1 MSELEKGVD
10 LDLDLEE
17 AKATGEDS
25 MSADAVTPEGGNEKK
40 RKQDKKAKGEVADN
54 VEDDVKT
61 PQGTNDAGLKEAVE
75 RLFEGTDLSEDFKT
89 SAVAVFEAAV
99 HEKVLAE
106 TATLE
111 EKFESDLQEQV
122 EKSVEEIVEKVD
134 QYLDYVIENWMDDNQ
149 VAVESNIKV
158 EVAESVLESVKGLVS
173 EHNLEIDQETVDH
186 NVELEVALEES
197 KVKYNELV
205 EEMMEIKEAKSQ
217 ADLEVA
223 FKNVS
228 EELTDTQAEKLR
240 VLSEGISFESTDD
253 YSKKLEAI
261 KDNYFVESA
270 PAPVAEEES
279 TDLLQEEAAEEV
291 APELDASM
299 ASYAQSLNR
308 FVKK

>member
-1 MSELEKGVD
+1 MSELEKDLD

-17 AKATGEDS
+17 AKETGTDAVA
-25 MSADAVTPEGGNEKK
+25 ADAVTPEGGN
-40 RKQDKKAKGEVADN
+40 DKSKAKPKGKGEKADN

-75 RLFEGTDLSEDFKT
+75 RLFEGTDLSEDFKS

-134 QYLDYVIENWMDDNQ
+134 QYLDYVIENWMEDNQ

-158 EVAESVLESVKGLVS
+158 EVAESILESVKGLVS

-186 NVELEVALEES
+186 NAELEVALEES

-205 EEMMEIKEAKSQ
+205 EEMMEIKEAKKE
-217 ADLEVA
+217 ADLEAA
-223 FKNVS
+223 FKTVS

-279 TDLLQEEAAEEV
+279 NDLLQEETAENAQPV
-291 APELDASM
+291 LDPSI
-299 ASYAQSLNR
+299 ASYAESLNR
-308 FVKK
+308 FSK

>member
-1 MSELEKGVD
+1 MSELEKDLD

-17 AKATGEDS
+17 AKETGTDAVA
-25 MSADAVTPEGGNEKK
+25 ADAVTPEGGN
-40 RKQDKKAKGEVADN
+40 DKSKAKPKGKGEKADN

-75 RLFEGTDLSEDFKT
+75 RLFEGSEFSEDFKT
-89 SAVAVFEAAV
+89 SAVAVFEASV

-149 VAVESNIKV
+149 VSVESNIKV
-158 EVAESVLESVKGLVS
+158 EVAESLLGSIKGLVS

-186 NVELEVALEES
+186 NAELEVALEES

-205 EEMMEIKEAKSQ
+205 EEMMAIKEAKKE

-240 VLSEGISFESTDD
+240 VLSEGITFESTED

-279 TDLLQEEAAEEV
+279 NDLLQEETAENAQPV
-291 APELDASM
+291 LDPSI
-299 ASYAQSLNR
+299 ASYAESLNR
-308 FVKK
+308 FSK

>member
-1 MSELEKGVD
+1 MSELEKD
-10 LDLDLEE
+10 LDLDLDREE
-17 AKATGEDS
+17 AKETGTDAVA
-25 MSADAVTPEGGNEKK
+25 ADPVTPEGGN
-40 RKQDKKAKGEVADN
+40 DKSKAKPKAKGEKADD

-75 RLFEGTDLSEDFKT
+75 RLFEGTDLSEDFKS

-111 EKFESDLQEQV
+111 EKFESDLQEEV

-134 QYLDYVIENWMDDNQ
+134 QYLDYVIENWMEDNQ

-158 EVAESVLESVKGLVS
+158 EVAESILESVKGLVS
-173 EHNLEIDQETVDH
+173 EHNLEIDQDTIDH
-186 NVELEVALEES
+186 NAELELALEES
-197 KVKYNELV
+197 QVKYNELV
-205 EEMMEIKEAKSQ
+205 EEMMAIKEAKKE
-217 ADLEVA
+217 ADLEAA
-223 FKNVS
+223 FKTVS

-270 PAPVAEEES
+270 VAPVAEEEAS
-279 TDLLQEEAAEEV
+279 DLLQEETAEDV
-291 APELDASM
+291 QPVLDPAI
-299 ASYAQSLNR
+299 AGYAESLNR

>member
-17 AKATGEDS
+17 AKETGTDAVA
-25 MSADAVTPEGGNEKK
+25 ADPVTPEGGNEKK
-40 RKQDKKAKGEVADN
+40 RKSDKKDKGEVAKDS
-54 VEDDVKT
+54 EQKT
-61 PQGTNDAGLKEAVE
+61 PEGNVTGGMAESIE
-75 RLFEGTDLSEDFKT
+75 RLFDGSELSEDFKS

-134 QYLDYVIENWMDDNQ
+134 QYLDYVIENWMEDNQ
-149 VAVESNIKV
+149 VSIESNIKV
-158 EVAESVLESVKGLVS
+158 EVAESILESVKGLVS
-173 EHNLEIDQETVDH
+173 EHNLEIDQETIDH
-186 NVELEVALEES
+186 NAELEVALEES

-205 EEMMEIKEAKSQ
+205 EEMMAIKEAKKE
-217 ADLEVA
+217 ADLEAA
-223 FKNVS
+223 FKTVS

-240 VLSEGISFESTDD
+240 VLSEGISYESTED

-279 TDLLQEEAAEEV
+279 TDLLQEETAEDV
-291 APELDASM
+291 QPAMDPQM
-299 ASYAQSLNR
+299 ASYAESLTR

>member
-17 AKATGEDS
+17 AKETGTDAVA
-25 MSADAVTPEGGNEKK
+25 ADAVTPEGGNEKK
-40 RKQDKKAKGEVADN
+40 RKTDKKDKPEVAKDSEQKAPQGN
-54 VEDDVKT
+54 VE
-61 PQGTNDAGLKEAVE
+61 GGMAESIE
-75 RLFEGTDLSEDFKT
+75 RLFDGSELSEDFKT

-106 TATLE
+106 RATLE

-122 EKSVEEIVEKVD
+122 ETSVEEIVEKVD
-134 QYLDYVIENWMDDNQ
+134 QYLDYVIENWMEDNQ

-158 EVAESVLESVKGLVS
+158 EVAESLFDSIKGLVT
-173 EHNLEIDQETVDH
+173 EHNLEIDQETIDH
-186 NVELEVALEES
+186 NAELEVALEES
-197 KVKYNELV
+197 KVKYNELA
-205 EEMMEIKEAKSQ
+205 EEMMAIKEAKKE
-217 ADLEVA
+217 ADLEAA
-223 FKNVS
+223 FKTVS

-279 TDLLQEEAAEEV
+279 TDLLQEETAE
-291 APELDASM
+291 DAQPAM
-299 ASYAQSLNR
+299 EPAIASYAESLSR
-308 FVKK
+308 FVKN

>member
-1 MSELEKGVD
+1 MSELEKDVKD

-17 AKATGEDS
+17 AKSTGEDS
-25 MSADAVTPEGGNEKK
+25 ESADAVTPEGGQDKK
-40 RKQDKKAKGEVADN
+40 RKADKKGKDEVAKDS
-54 VEDDVKT
+54 DVKT
-61 PQGTNDAGLKEAVE
+61 PEGTNDAGLKEAVE

-122 EKSVEEIVEKVD
+122 ETSVEEIVEKVD

-158 EVAESVLESVKGLVS
+158 EVAESLLGSIKGLVS

-186 NVELEVALEES
+186 NAELEVALEES
-197 KVKYNELV
+197 QVKYNELV
-205 EEMMEIKEAKSQ
+205 EEMMAIKEAKKE
-217 ADLEVA
+217 ADLEAA
-223 FKNVS
+223 FKTVS

-253 YSKKLEAI
+253 YTKKLEAI

-270 PAPVAEEES
+270 PVVTEEE
-279 TDLLQEEAAEEV
+279 TDLLQEETAEEV
-291 APELDASM
+291 QPALDPSI
-299 ASYAQSLNR
+299 ASYAESLNR

>member
-1 MSELEKGVD
+1 MSELEKDLD

-17 AKATGEDS
+17 AKGTGEDS
-25 MSADAVTPEGGNEKK
+25 ESADPVTPEGGN
-40 RKQDKKAKGEVADN
+40 DKSKAKPKGKGEKADN

-75 RLFEGTDLSEDFKT
+75 RLFEGSEFSEDFKS
-89 SAVAVFEAAV
+89 SAVAVFEASV

-134 QYLDYVIENWMDDNQ
+134 QYLDYVIENWMEDNQ

-158 EVAESVLESVKGLVS
+158 EVADSILESVKGLVS

-186 NVELEVALEES
+186 NAELEVALEES

-205 EEMMEIKEAKSQ
+205 EEMMEIKEAKKE

-240 VLSEGISFESTDD
+240 VLSEGITFESTAD

-279 TDLLQEEAAEEV
+279 NDLLQEETAENAQPV
-291 APELDASM
+291 LDPSI
-299 ASYAQSLNR
+299 ASYAESLNR
-308 FVKK
+308 FSK

>member
-1 MSELEKGVD
+1 MSELEKDVKD

-17 AKATGEDS
+17 AKSTGEDS
-25 MSADAVTPEGGNEKK
+25 ESADAVTPEGGQDKK
-40 RKQDKKAKGEVADN
+40 RKADKKGKDEVAKDS
-54 VEDDVKT
+54 DVKT
-61 PQGTNDAGLKEAVE
+61 PEGTNDAGLKEAVE

-122 EKSVEEIVEKVD
+122 ETSVEEIVEKVD

-158 EVAESVLESVKGLVS
+158 EVAESLLGSIKGLVS

-186 NVELEVALEES
+186 NAELEVALEES
-197 KVKYNELV
+197 KVKYNALV
-205 EEMMEIKEAKSQ
+205 EEMLEIKEAKSQ

-253 YSKKLEAI
+253 YTKKLEAI

-270 PAPVAEEES
+270 PVVTEEE
-279 TDLLQEEAAEEV
+279 TDLLQEETAEEV
-291 APELDASM
+291 QPALDPSI
-299 ASYAQSLNR
+299 ASYAESLNR

>member
-1 MSELEKGVD
+1 MSELEKDLKD

-17 AKATGEDS
+17 AKETGTDAE
-25 MSADAVTPEGGNEKK
+25 SADPVTPEGGSDKK
-40 RKQDKKAKGEVADN
+40 RKKKKDKGEGADN

-75 RLFEGTDLSEDFKT
+75 RLFEGSEFSEDFKT
-89 SAVAVFEAAV
+89 SAVAVFEASV

-149 VAVESNIKV
+149 VSVESNIKV
-158 EVAESVLESVKGLVS
+158 EVAESLLGSIKGLVS

-186 NVELEVALEES
+186 NAELEVALEES

-205 EEMMEIKEAKSQ
+205 EEMMAIKEAKKE

-240 VLSEGISFESTDD
+240 VLSEGISFESTED

-279 TDLLQEEAAEEV
+279 NDLLQEETAENAQPV
-291 APELDASM
+291 LDPSI
-299 ASYAQSLNR
+299 ASYAESLNR
-308 FVKK
+308 FSK